1 MLKKETVN
9 MRLENANLCLAFG
22 WEHFI
27 FTNCFCGRAFFFDY
41 VTRFLR
47 DEGGLGRF
55 GPDLVVVFVW
65 LLKVVWAPRA
75 QATFVRFMG
84 WASSTQPT
92 FSRFIGWDFGAHPIN
107 FHPLP
112 SAEGR
117 ILPSTALRVEN
128 HMRTHRA
135 R

>member
-1 MLKKETVN
+1 MQICVW
-9 MRLENANLCLAFG
+9 RLVGNISFSQIAFVG
-22 WEHFI
+22 EPFSL
-27 FTNCFCGRAFFFDY
+27 TT

-84 WASSTQPT
+84 WASSTQPI
-92 FSRFIGWDFGAHPIN
+92 FLRFIGWDFGVHPIK
-107 FHPLP
+107 PRLLP
-112 SAEGR
+112 RAEGR
-117 ILPSTALRVEN
+117 LLPSTALRVEN
-128 HMRTHRA
+128 HMRRHRA

>member
-1 MLKKETVN
+1 MQICVW
-9 MRLENANLCLAFG
+9 RLVGNISFSQIAFVG
-22 WEHFI
+22 EPFSL
-27 FTNCFCGRAFFFDY
+27 TT

-47 DEGGLGRF
+47 QEGGLGRF

-75 QATFVRFMG
+75 QATYM
-84 WASSTQPT
+84 QL
-92 FSRFIGWDFGAHPIN
+92 IGWDFGAYPIN

-117 ILPSTALRVEN
+117 TLPSAALRVGS
-128 HMRTHRA
+128 HRKRHRA